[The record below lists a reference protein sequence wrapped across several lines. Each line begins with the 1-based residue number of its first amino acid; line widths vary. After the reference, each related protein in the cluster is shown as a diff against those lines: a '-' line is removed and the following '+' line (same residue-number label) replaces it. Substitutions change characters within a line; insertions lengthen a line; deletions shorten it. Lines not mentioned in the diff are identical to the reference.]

1 MLKRLMAALLGA
13 LLFASSL
20 SSAAALERPDA
31 PTYGKRGAYAVGTQE
46 LMLEE
51 APPLTLT
58 IWYPAANPE
67 RLPQRTTYQYGPITG
82 EGRALRDAAVDRRG
96 APYPLIIFSHGL
108 GGARLQ
114 SVFYAEHLASHG
126 FVVMAAD
133 HRGSTFGDLLLGQ
146 VNRILESFARRPL
159 EVLRQLEYAVTL
171 NTEDSFA
178 GAIDTENVGVTG
190 HSFGGYTTLAAAG
203 ARLNINGIREG
214 CADGKLPAQLCL
226 YVQSEAAIWEA
237 RGLSAAPEGLYP
249 PTTDPRIKAAV
260 ALAPS
265 SAPLFGAEGAA
276 ALSIPLMII
285 VGSQDRATPPER
297 DSYPIYESVSSAQKA
312 MVVFENAGHYIFV
325 DECAPA
331 LIALGRFEQCSDLVW
346 DMRRAHDLTNHFAT
360 AFFLH
365 TLKGDAQA
373 KTALNPAA
381 VDFLGITYQRD
392 GSW

>member
-1 MLKRLMAALLGA
+1 MFKRFLAVLIGA
-13 LLFASSL
+13 LLFLSSL
-20 SSAAALERPDA
+20 SSATALERPDA
-31 PTYGKRGAYAVGTQE
+31 PPYAKRGAYAVGTHE
-46 LMLEE
+46 LILEE
-51 APPLTLT
+51 TPPLLIT

-67 RLPQRTTYQYGPITG
+67 RLPQQTTYQYGPITG
-82 EGRALRDAAVDRRG
+82 EGRALRDAAVDLRG

-159 EVLRQLEYAVTL
+159 EILRQLEYAAAL
-171 NTEDSFA
+171 NAEGSFA
-178 GAIDTENVGVTG
+178 NAIDTENVGVTG

-214 CADGKLPAQLCL
+214 CEGGKLPAQLCL
-226 YVQSEAAIWEA
+226 YTTSEQTIWEA
-237 RGLSAAPEGLYP
+237 RGLNAAPEGLYP

-276 ALSIPLMII
+276 ALGVPLMII

-297 DSYPIYESVSSAQKA
+297 DSYPIYAAVSSAQKA

-331 LIALGRFEQCSDLVW
+331 LIALGRFAQCSDLVW

-373 KTALNPAA
+373 KAALNPAA
-381 VDFLGITYQRD
+381 VDFLGITYRRD
-392 GSW
+392 GAW